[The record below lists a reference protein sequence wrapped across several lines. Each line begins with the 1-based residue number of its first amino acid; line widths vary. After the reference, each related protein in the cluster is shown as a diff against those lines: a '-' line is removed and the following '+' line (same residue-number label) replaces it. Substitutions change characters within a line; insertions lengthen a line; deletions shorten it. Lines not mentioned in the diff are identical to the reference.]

1 MDFLG
6 NPNLLLAKKKKT
18 KQKQK
23 QKDLTFVNNNQS
35 RQEEPYNQ

>member
-6 NPNLLLAKKKKT
+6 NPTLLLAKKKKT
-18 KQKQK
+18 KQK